1 MTELKLLQSTR
12 PGFFIHWFNK
22 TVRTQYK
29 KALTATLT
37 KYNQLSEEIT
47 KQKTSL
53 QALDLR
59 VEKQRKIQEQS
70 QKDYDRINSDY
81 ARLSELTEAAR
92 QELKGAY
99 ADASFWKQI
108 E

>member
-1 MTELKLLQSTR
+1 M
-12 PGFFIHWFNK
+12 
-22 TVRTQYK
+22 
-29 KALTATLT
+29 
-37 KYNQLSEEIT
+37 
-47 KQKTSL
+47 

-108 E
+108 ESKEVQEISPWCIRKDLNNYNLNCSLKQ

>member
-12 PGFFIHWFNK
+12 PGFFIYWFNK

-53 QALDLR
+53 
-59 VEKQRKIQEQS
+59 
-70 QKDYDRINSDY
+70 
-81 ARLSELTEAAR
+81 
-92 QELKGAY
+92 
-99 ADASFWKQI
+99 
-108 E
+108 